1 MNDIA
6 ARLHTATEQLCQPGA
21 PYEIETRQSG
31 DTELRFYKN
40 APPTLRALLEPG
52 RGFGA
57 QEFLVYQDQRL
68 SFDDFFSRADA
79 LAHYLVSEIN
89 TSKGDRIAIAM
100 RNNPEWMIAY
110 YAIVSVGAVVV
121 PLNSWGSAD
130 ELGYGLSD
138 SMAKLVICDQARFD
152 TITAAP
158 NELSCQTILVGAT
171 GPTDSLSFEE
181 IISAN
186 LGAAMPEV
194 ACESDDIAQI
204 MYTSGTTGRPK
215 GAVSSHGN
223 ICQAIFSFE
232 FHGTCSAMANPEA
245 IGKMF
250 STGFAPCTLLS
261 VPLFHVSGCYAA
273 FLLNLRAGRKTV
285 MMYKWS
291 AEDALKLI
299 EKERVTI
306 FSAVP
311 SMVVDLL
318 RHPNFKTTDTT
329 SLFSIGGGGTACPPS
344 FKSTIIE
351 NLGDAY
357 VGTGYGMTE
366 TNAIGASCTGDAYFY
381 KPKSAGTLSPL
392 VEWQT
397 RSPEGGILPKG
408 EVGEIWL
415 KSACNITAYWNKPEA
430 TAENFENGWMTTGDI
445 GYLDDENFVF
455 LVDRAKDL
463 IIRGGENIYPAEI
476 EACLSQHSAIA
487 DSAIIAVPDERLGE
501 TPGAVIRIRQGAEL
515 SETEVKAHLA
525 DKLAAFKQ
533 PSHIWF
539 IKDEMPRNAAG
550 KILKR
555 DLVQRF
561 VK

>member
-21 PYEIETRQSG
+21 PFEIETRQCG

-40 APPTLRALLEPG
+40 APNTLRALLEPG

-68 SFDDFFSRADA
+68 SFDDFFARADA
-79 LAHYLVSEIN
+79 LAHYLVSELNIN
-89 TSKGDRIAIAM
+89 KGDRIAIAM

-110 YAIVSVGAVVV
+110 YAIISIGAVVV

-130 ELGYGLSD
+130 ELAYGLGD
-138 SMAKLVICDQARFD
+138 SMAKWVVCDQARYD

-158 NELSCQTILVGAT
+158 SELACQVILVGAT
-171 GPTDSLSFEE
+171 GSAECLSFDA
-181 IISAN
+181 IINAH
-186 LGAAMPEV
+186 LGATMPEV
-194 ACESDDIAQI
+194 DCESDDIAQI

-215 GAVSSHGN
+215 GAVSRHGN

-245 IGKMF
+245 IRKMF

-291 AEDALKLI
+291 AEDALALI

-318 RHPNFKTTDTT
+318 RHPKFKTTDTT

-344 FKSTIIE
+344 FKSTISE

-366 TNAIGASCTGDAYFY
+366 TNAICASCTGDAYFY

-397 RSPEGGILPKG
+397 RSPEGATLPKG

-430 TAENFENGWMTTGDI
+430 TAENFAHGWMATGDI

-476 EACLSQHSAIA
+476 EACLSQHAAIA

-501 TPGAVIRIRQGAEL
+501 TPGAVIRIRDGATL
-515 SETEVKAHLA
+515 SETEVKDYMA

-533 PSHIWF
+533 PSHVWF
-539 IKDEMPRNAAG
+539 VEEELPRNATG
-550 KILKR
+550 KVLKR

-561 VK
+561 VQ